1 MLLALI
7 AGQLRLAPVLVVTQ
21 DWFMLSSPSSAKLC
35 HWPPRETGATGGESR
50 ASSDFGRGQEI
61 LSQGCTFGT
70 LPSIFRRGPGSN
82 MILQTWKIRQHWGR
96 LLAEFVVIAIGVM
109 AALAVDNWNDERKDR
124 AAEKEYLNGIAT
136 DLRSTAEGLITA
148 REAAAENQE
157 ALLLLISIARGG
169 SPPPAESLVE
179 ALIRST
185 YLGLPR
191 VSEITFR
198 ELVSTGSLRLI
209 RDADFKRQLA
219 EFYRG
224 FEYISQWYPEYRRKE
239 AATELLLRGLL
250 PLQARL
256 RMHEDGVARAA
267 GEMDVPAVVEGIK
280 SRADAVA
287 ALEDSVWTQHRVM
300 LACDRLLIAV
310 GDLQKLLNDSAL

>member
-1 MLLALI
+1 MALALD
-7 AGQLRLAPVLVVTQ
+7 
-21 DWFMLSSPSSAKLC
+21 DWRKA
-35 HWPPRETGATGGESR
+35 RDDR
-50 ASSDFGRGQEI
+50 ALEI
-61 LSQGCTFGT
+61 
-70 LPSIFRRGPGSN
+70 
-82 MILQTWKIRQHWGR
+82 H
-96 LLAEFVVIAIGVM
+96 LLT
-109 AALAVDNWNDERKDR
+109 ALADDLEFDRRDAELQAELVQGHLEAVDH
-124 AAEKEYLNGIAT
+124 LLT
-136 DLRSTAEGLITA
+136 IT
-148 REAAAENQE
+148 NHP
-157 ALLLLISIARGG
+157 
-169 SPPPAESLVE
+169 PPPAESLVE

-219 EFYRG
+219 ELYRG

-256 RMHEDGVARAA
+256 RMHEDGVAGAA

-287 ALEDSVWTQHRVM
+287 VLEDSVWTQHRVM
-300 LACDRLLIAV
+300 FACDRLLIAV
-310 GDLQKLLNDSAL
+310 GDLQKLLNDSTL